1 MWDWYYNWTSFF
13 PLMQKGGPIM
23 IFILICSIIAL
34 AIICERIW
42 VLLIVRKRIIPAELL
57 IEVKH
62 RVERGEIEDAK
73 LACGKNAS
81 SLGRIL
87 IAGLD
92 SAGAEREIIRERL
105 EDRGG
110 REAAE
115 LMRYLNVLSTVAGV
129 APLLGLLG
137 TVTGMIKLFGV
148 ISLEGPGNPASM
160 ATGIAEALITTATGL
175 TVAIPSYVAYRYF
188 TSRAERLVGEM
199 EEASLFLLDHIQSKP
214 EGPEGLGARPSSE
227 GDIS

>member
-1 MWDWYYNWTSFF
+1 
-13 PLMQKGGPIM
+13 M

-42 VLLIVRKRIIPAELL
+42 VLLVRHKRIIPAKTL

-62 RVERGEIEDAK
+62 RVERGEIDDAR
-73 LACGKNAS
+73 LACEKSAS

-87 IAGLD
+87 LAGLE
-92 SAGAEREIIRERL
+92 SADAGREIIRERL
-105 EDRGG
+105 EDRGV
-110 REAAE
+110 RESGE

-137 TVTGMIKLFGV
+137 TVTGMIRLFGV

-160 ATGIAEALITTATGL
+160 ATGIAEALITTAAGL

-199 EEASLFLLDHIQSKP
+199 EESALFLLEHIQTRP
-214 EGPEGLGARPSSE
+214 EPAS
-227 GDIS
+227 GDEET